1 MDAHKVHK
9 ADKEVLEQARRLY
22 ARDAYPASLGIEL
35 VDAGLGYA
43 RVRLKVSERHVN
55 CNGVCHG
62 GLIFSLADTAF
73 GIASNA
79 YGLVAAAIDVHIIY
93 HVAGKLGDV
102 LTATATEV
110 SRSKKLGVYRIAIE
124 REASAEREAALI
136 ASFTGTAYIAQRS
149 NAA

>member
-1 MDAHKVHK
+1 MDGKG
-9 ADKEVLEQARRLY
+9 KEVLEQARRMY
-22 ARDAYPASLGIEL
+22 ERDTYPNSLGIEL
-35 VDAGLGYA
+35 LGADLGRA
-43 RVRLKVSERHVN
+43 RVRLRVAERHVN

-79 YGLVAAAIDVHIIY
+79 YGLVAAAIDVHIVY
-93 HVAGKLGDV
+93 HVAGKLGDE

-110 SRSKKLGVYRIAIE
+110 SRNKKLGVYRIAIA
-124 REASAEREAALI
+124 REGAAGEGEVLI

-149 NAA
+149 NQG